1 MKNYV
6 SRNPIAQLLCNILNH
21 LVEFLHCSSCF
32 LVTHILFPE
41 MQCLAKHGHFLPGNM
56 QGLTEDQIEEL
67 KYKDEYEKICVPQ
80 GGSVEC
86 EDPIGRRTGK
96 GICSLFVAITKTVY

>member
-1 MKNYV
+1 
-6 SRNPIAQLLCNILNH
+6 
-21 LVEFLHCSSCF
+21 
-32 LVTHILFPE
+32 

-56 QGLTEDQIEEL
+56 QGLTEEQIEEL

-96 GICSLFVAITKTVY
+96 GTVLFVATTKNGLP